1 MDPKLTKTQV
11 VIRYESDDGF
21 ESEESFGS
29 DHLPPSLQ
37 LPPEANL
44 IHGLEEL
51 ARLTALFGFEDHALA
66 AFNGARERVAEWKK
80 NRAEKGGAQ

>member
-21 ESEESFGS
+21 ESEETFDS
-29 DHLPPSLQ
+29 DLNPALK

-51 ARLTALFGFEDHALA
+51 ARLTALFGFEDHALT
-66 AFNGARERVAEWKK
+66 AFNAARERVAEWKK
-80 NRAEKGGAQ
+80 NRAAKGGSQ